1 MATAT
6 GTTTG
11 RRMRW
16 RLVAGLAGA
25 ALLAP
30 ALAGAAER
38 TATVQLVGRELKG
51 AVVPMRDVPTW
62 RVTDLGTHGPVS
74 LPVDE
79 IASIDAL
86 RISGTCRIGF
96 GRVSLHNGNT
106 IEIEGNLRDIFE
118 IPVQS
123 IAFKI
128 AHPTGNEPV
137 EESIRCNAWKRIDF
151 DPPAA
156 AKPES

>member
-1 MATAT
+1 MATGA

-11 RRMRW
+11 RRIGG
-16 RLVAGLAGA
+16 RLLAGLAGA
-25 ALLAP
+25 VLLAP

-38 TATVQLVGRELKG
+38 MATVQLVGRELKG
-51 AVVPMRDVPTW
+51 AIVPMKDVPTW
-62 RVTDLGTHGPVS
+62 RVTDLGIHGPVS

-79 IASIDAL
+79 IASIQAL

-96 GRVSLHNGNT
+96 GRVSLQNGNT

-123 IAFKI
+123 ITLRI
-128 AHPTGNEPV
+128 AHPTGNEPI

-156 AKPES
+156 VKPES

>member
-6 GTTTG
+6 DTAAG
-11 RRMRW
+11 RRMRG
-16 RLVAGLAGA
+16 RLAAGLAGI

-38 TATVQLVGRELKG
+38 TATVQLVGRELTG
-51 AVVPMRDVPTW
+51 AIVPMKDVATW

-74 LPVDE
+74 LPGDQ

-96 GRVSLHNGNT
+96 GRIGLRNGNT
-106 IEIEGNLRDIFE
+106 VEIEGNLRDIFE

-123 IAFKI
+123 MTFRIAD
-128 AHPTGNEPV
+128 PTGNASS